1 MSNNV
6 YVHHSVHI
14 VVDNNHDNRVYL
26 KSLGFTV
33 RVYADEQTHKLLI
46 NVSIKMAYETGMCGI
61 YREYPIS
68 CIPELMLLNYEAK
81 VAYLEHYY
89 D

>member
-1 MSNNV
+1 MSNNTNI
-6 YVHHSVHI
+6 YPSVHI

-33 RVYADEQTHKLLI
+33 RVYADEQSHKLLI
-46 NVSIKMAYETGMCGI
+46 NVSIKMAYETGIYGI
-61 YREYPIS
+61 YKEYPID
-68 CIPELMLLNYEAK
+68 CVPELLLLNYEAK